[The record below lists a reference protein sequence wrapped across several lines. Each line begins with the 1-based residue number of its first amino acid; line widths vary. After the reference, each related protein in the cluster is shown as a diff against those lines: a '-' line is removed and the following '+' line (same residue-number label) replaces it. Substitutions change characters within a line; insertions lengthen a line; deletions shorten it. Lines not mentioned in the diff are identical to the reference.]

1 MVFARMGGRTNF
13 GLSARIIGM
22 ELGTMT
28 ERSGFDASVYVDD
41 RVDDGMFRIDRGIYL
56 DEDLHRREIEE
67 FFENGWV
74 FLCHESQVAKPGDF
88 FSAYMGRQ
96 PVFVNRLKDGTLGCC
111 INACAHRGAL
121 LTATRQGNASV
132 FTCRFHGWA
141 FDEAGRCVRI
151 KNQDAAF
158 PDPDFDRSR
167 FDLQTVPRL
176 ESYRGFVFGSLNADV
191 EPLADYL
198 GDARIFIDFFADMS
212 PQGLEIVPG
221 SQTYVCDHNW
231 KLQVENVPDGYHVS
245 TVHRNFMT
253 TVLNRE
259 ARDGLEGLS
268 KTETGRMK
276 GNVANGCYD
285 LGRGHSVIWAER
297 ASPEAAPLYPATA
310 EIEARVPAPRPDWM
324 LRRGRNL
331 CVFPN
336 LVLNDLASTHMRSH
350 RPLSAGRCEVTIYC
364 IAPVGEAPQSRAARL
379 RKFEDFFLVTGMATS
394 DDVISLD
401 VAHAGCEGRASQ
413 WTEFIRGME
422 TIIHGPDADA
432 RALGIEPV
440 SSNPGWDLETPY
452 WGLYRTWRDRLN
464 KAAG

>member
-1 MVFARMGGRTNF
+1 MARNGD
-13 GLSARIIGM
+13 GLDVATLI
-22 ELGTMT
+22 
-28 ERSGFDASVYVDD
+28 DD
-41 RVDDGMFRIDRGIYL
+41 RVDEGVFRIDRKIYL
-56 DEDLHRREIEE
+56 DHGIFEREMDVI
-67 FFENGWV
+67 FERGWV
-74 FLCHESQVAKPGDF
+74 FLCHDSQIPRAGDY
-88 FSAYMGRQ
+88 FSTHIGRQ

-121 LTATRQGNASV
+121 LTARRQGNCSA
-132 FTCRFHGWA
+132 FTCRFHGWV
-141 FDEAGRCVRI
+141 FDEAGRCIRI
-151 KNQDAAF
+151 KNQDAGF
-158 PDPDFDRSR
+158 PDPAFDRAR
-167 FDLQTVPRL
+167 FDLVRVPRL
-176 ESYRGFVFGSLNADV
+176 ASYRGFVFASLDADV
-191 EPLADYL
+191 PALEDHL
-198 GDARIFIDFFADMS
+198 GAATTFMDFFTDQS
-212 PQGLEIVPG
+212 PDGIEVLPG

-259 ARDGLEGLS
+259 AREGYEGFD

-310 EIEARVPAPRPDWM
+310 EIEARCGPVRADWM

-350 RPLSAGRCEVTIYC
+350 RPLSADRCEVTIWC
-364 IAPVGEAPQSRAARL
+364 IAPIGEPAAARAARL

-394 DDVISLD
+394 DDVVSLD
-401 VAHAGCEGRASQ
+401 VAHAGCYGRHAR
-413 WTEFIRGME
+413 WTEFGRGLTTMVD
-422 TIIHGPDADA
+422 GPDEEA
-432 RALGIEPV
+432 RRLGIAPLT
-440 SSNPGWDLETPY
+440 SNVGWDLETPY
-452 WGLYRTWRDRLN
+452 HGLYRYWRDMLTEGSAG
-464 KAAG
+464 AAAAE